1 MLKKLGKIN
10 FKIITNQ
17 SEKIK
22 YINELF
28 LQKNIQL
35 KSIGSPSTFDSK
47 DVNFYKSFENIN
59 LKTINTHISYLKL
72 NDALIAAHWGI
83 VHKKRFYYLIPSLDV
98 RDLSKY
104 SPGRLLISLLIKWS
118 ISKKIDIFDFTLGD
132 ENYKKS
138 WCNNESQL
146 YNYLYLN
153 NFKGFL
159 LFILLKSK
167 LVVKSFDRKHYIKK
181 TFLMIKNIFIRRN

>member
-1 MLKKLGKIN
+1 M
-10 FKIITNQ
+10 
-17 SEKIK
+17 
-22 YINELF
+22 
-28 LQKNIQL
+28 
-35 KSIGSPSTFDSK
+35 
-47 DVNFYKSFENIN
+47 N
-59 LKTINTHISYLKL
+59 L
-72 NDALIAAHWGI
+72 
-83 VHKKRFYYLIPSLDV
+83 

-153 NFKGFL
+153 SFKGFF
-159 LFILLKSK
+159 LFILLKTK
-167 LVVKSFDRKHYIKK
+167 LIVKSLDHNHYIKK
-181 TFLMIKNIFIRRN
+181 TFLMLKNIFNKRKL